1 MENEG
6 ASAIDRKAKW
16 QAPARPEWLAAL
28 NAEGENHQHA
38 DRVRMLM
45 VETMFSVSCSSRFL
59 V

>member
-28 NAEGENHQHA
+28 NAEGENLDLQAVVPLHEES
-38 DRVRMLM
+38 LL
-45 VETMFSVSCSSRFL
+45 SSAR
-59 V
+59 